1 MTNSKENNYTADK
14 IKILAGL
21 EAVRK
26 RPSMYIGDT
35 GHRGLHHLVFEIVDN
50 SVDEHVAGY
59 CKNIEVVIHHD
70 NSVTVIDDGRGIPVD
85 IHPEAGK
92 SALEVV
98 MTTLH
103 AGGKFDSGAYKISG
117 GLHGVGVSVVN
128 ALSEYLEVEV
138 RRDGKVY
145 YQKYERGVPVT
156 SVVEKGTTKKTGTKV
171 TFKPDKGIFGKINFD
186 FDYITA
192 RLRELA
198 FLNPGLRITVR
209 DERTYK
215 EEVFCYDGGI
225 VELVRYL
232 NEGKTPLY
240 PQIFYMKKE
249 SDGVIVEIAFQ
260 HNAGFQET
268 LYSFANNIRTIDGGT
283 HVSGFR
289 SALTR
294 VVNNY
299 ATKNEL
305 LKGFKGQLTG
315 EDFREGLTAVIHV
328 KVPNP
333 QFEGQ
338 TKTKLGNSEVKS
350 AVESLFSVELQE
362 FLERHPDVAKV
373 IIEKALNAAQARE
386 ASKKAKELVRKRFKF
401 EISTLPGKLADC
413 SERDPRK
420 RELFIV
426 EGESAGGSAKQG
438 RDRTFQAVLSL
449 KGKILNVEKARE
461 DKMLSNQEIRNIIL
475 AVGAGI
481 DEDFDLSKVRY
492 HRIIIM
498 TDADIDGAHIRTL
511 LLTFFFR
518 RMKPLIEAGYVYIAQ
533 PPLYKVKKGKKELYI
548 EDDEALRKF
557 FFSEGLKEVKVY
569 IDSREISTEK
579 VREICEKVKEV
590 EFLECSYKAKG
601 RDITVLR
608 ALKEFDGREKIL
620 TGDEAVVNRFIK
632 FLEERGIK
640 VKDYRLTDEG
650 DNFKL
655 TVISDCGLT
664 EIGEA
669 ILTSKR
675 YERLCLL
682 WDELDS
688 YSKKKI
694 KIKVG
699 KDERIVS
706 VWDLYSVIME
716 VGKSNTEIQR
726 YKGLGEMN
734 PEQLWETT
742 MNPETRKLKKVTLAD
757 AEEADRL
764 FSILMGEEV
773 EPRKEFITRHA
784 KEVRNL
790 DI

>member
-1 MTNSKENNYTADK
+1 MVNRGQDYTADK

-35 GHRGLHHLVFEIVDN
+35 GHRGLHHLVFEVVDN

-59 CKNIEVVIHHD
+59 CNNIEVIIHHD

-85 IHPEAGK
+85 IHPEAKK

-103 AGGKFDSGAYKISG
+103 AGGKFDTGAYKISG

-138 RRDGKVY
+138 RRDGKIY
-145 YQKYERGVPVT
+145 YQRYERGVPVT
-156 SVVEKGTTKKTGTKV
+156 PVIEKGTTKKTGTKV
-171 TFKPDKGIFGKINFD
+171 TFRPDAEIFGKINID
-186 FDYITA
+186 FDYISA
-192 RLRELA
+192 RLKELA
-198 FLNPGLRITVR
+198 FLNPGLRITIR
-209 DERTYK
+209 DERTDREATFLY
-215 EEVFCYDGGI
+215 EGGI

-240 PQIFYMKKE
+240 PNIFYMKKE
-249 SDGVIVEIAFQ
+249 QDGVIVEIAFQ
-260 HNAGFQET
+260 HNTGFQET
-268 LYSFANNIRTIDGGT
+268 LYSFTNNIRTVDGGT

-289 SALTR
+289 SAFTR
-294 VVNNY
+294 VVNSY
-299 ATKNEL
+299 ASRHDL

-338 TKTKLGNSEVKS
+338 TKTKLGNSEVKGI
-350 AVESLFSVELQE
+350 VESLFSVELQD
-362 FLERHPDVAKV
+362 FLERNPDVARLIV
-373 IIEKALNAAQARE
+373 EKAINAAQARE
-386 ASKKAKELVRKRFKF
+386 ASKKARELVRKRLRV
-401 EISTLPGKLADC
+401 EVSALPGKLADC

-475 AVGAGI
+475 AVGTGI
-481 DEDFDLSKVRY
+481 DENFDISKVRY
-492 HRIIIM
+492 HKIIIM

-518 RMKPLIEAGYVYIAQ
+518 RMRPLIEAGYVYIAQ
-533 PPLYKVKKGKKELYI
+533 PPLYRVKRGKEELYI
-548 EDDEALRKF
+548 EDDEALERYF
-557 FFSEGLKEVKVY
+557 FDRGLREVKVF
-569 IDSREISTEK
+569 IDGKELVK
-579 VREICEKVKEV
+579 DKVKELCYRV
-590 EFLECSYKAKG
+590 KEMRNLEDRYRAKG
-601 RDITVLR
+601 RDLRVLR
-608 ALKEFDGREKIL
+608 ALSDFSDRERVINGDTGAVEKVIEFLKG
-620 TGDEAVVNRFIK
+620 
-632 FLEERGIK
+632 RGIE
-640 VKDYRLTDEG
+640 VIDYSLVEDGENYKLVITTDG
-650 DNFKL
+650 G
-655 TVISDCGLT
+655 VT
-664 EIGEA
+664 ELSENL
-669 ILTSKR
+669 LTSKR
-675 YERLCLL
+675 YERLCAL
-682 WDELDS
+682 WRELEK
-688 YSKKKI
+688 YRNRKI
-694 KIKVG
+694 IIRYGKEEKSIVLEDIYDGVIDVG
-699 KDERIVS
+699 RIGV
-706 VWDLYSVIME
+706 
-716 VGKSNTEIQR
+716 EIQR

-742 MNPETRKLKKVTLAD
+742 MNPETRRLKKVTLAD

-773 EPRKEFITRHA
+773 EPRKEFIIRHA